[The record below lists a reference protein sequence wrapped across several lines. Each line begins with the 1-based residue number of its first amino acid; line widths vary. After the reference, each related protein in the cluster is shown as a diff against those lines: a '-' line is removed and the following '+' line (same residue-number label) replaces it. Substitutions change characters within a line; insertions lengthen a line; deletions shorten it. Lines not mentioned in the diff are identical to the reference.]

1 MPTRMMIVSRLLNK
15 FYPILKALYNKL
27 SNHDKARSTFGG
39 KLKSIGTGSTS
50 VSPDFLLFSVK
61 H

>member
-1 MPTRMMIVSRLLNK
+1 MMIVSKLLNK

-27 SNHDKARSTFGG
+27 SNHDKARSMFGG
-39 KLKSIGTGSTS
+39 KLKYIGTGSAS
-50 VSPDFLLFSVK
+50 ISPDFLLFYVK

>member
-1 MPTRMMIVSRLLNK
+1 MMIVSKLLNK